1 MAEFLLQ
8 TLPTSANK
16 LASPTLFCVK
26 MVKHE
31 QYYQIG
37 KLNENLRKK
46 YLWRIFELLKHAPNI
61 LQRFHNLAAHNLF
74 IKRQGLG
81 GLKSHSMP
89 RGACGDSFDGRAR
102 LSCAFIHSLH
112 SKLS

>member
-1 MAEFLLQ
+1 ME
-8 TLPTSANK
+8 K
-16 LASPTLFCVK
+16 LAEKIFMT
-26 MVKHE
+26 
-31 QYYQIG
+31 
-37 KLNENLRKK
+37 N
-46 YLWRIFELLKHAPNI
+46 FELLKHAPKI